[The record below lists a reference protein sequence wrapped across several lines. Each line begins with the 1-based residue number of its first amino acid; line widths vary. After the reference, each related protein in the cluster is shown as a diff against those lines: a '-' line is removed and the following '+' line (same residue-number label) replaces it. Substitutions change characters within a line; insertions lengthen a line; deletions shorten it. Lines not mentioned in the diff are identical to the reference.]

1 MLRRDRLRG
10 GSEQE
15 KAQYEAPHAPERAP
29 FGEGVE
35 GSSPHPSLERQG
47 EGRGAYSV
55 LRVDVPKWQVF
66 PRYAPTYSIYTY
78 HDRLVIP
85 RPAQDLRNL
94 LLTEYHDNVGHP
106 N

>member
-1 MLRRDRLRG
+1 LQG

-35 GSSPHPSLERQG
+35 GSPPHPFLERQG

-55 LRVDVPKWQVF
+55 LLFDVPKWYVF
-66 PRYAPTYSIYTY
+66 LGTPPIYY
-78 HDRLVIP
+78 NNI
-85 RPAQDLRNL
+85 
-94 LLTEYHDNVGHP
+94 
-106 N
+106 